1 LLKDVFL
8 PRLMLRIETQLQSNA
23 DNTDY
28 LYEALKV
35 YLMLASAE
43 HYDASAIPFT
53 RE

>member
-1 LLKDVFL
+1 
-8 PRLMLRIETQLQSNA
+8 MLRIETQLQSNA

-43 HYDASAIPFT
+43 HYDASAISAWYSLDWKYNV
-53 RE
+53 